1 MPEEYSI
8 YRASMNLMCT
18 QWEDGSQWEPLQGR
32 NRSGRRAWWR
42 KPLIIL
48 LVLTVM
54 KIILY
59 DFVFLSGGTNGNS
72 YSYMHILIPFA
83 LYIIPG
89 SLIPIMIL
97 PKILSRHLT
106 IAFGYAGFISGTI
119 MAALEHHKKV
129 RKLTETNIAKKA
141 DRVYTVSSFTD
152 HDLTIFVQLS
162 LSKKRQLI
170 WIRWWLPHKTTVNFI
185 HLFIFSD
192 RFIANKMVMRVK
204 IHQISCCKERG
215 SVCGNMLVGSW

>member
-32 NRSGRRAWWR
+32 NRSGRRAWWK
-42 KPLIIL
+42 KPVIIL

-89 SLIPIMIL
+89 SLIPIIIL

-106 IAFGYAGFISGTI
+106 IAFGYAGFISGIIKWPLWSIIRESANSQRRTSQ
-119 MAALEHHKKV
+119 K
-129 RKLTETNIAKKA
+129 KKA
-141 DRVYTVSSFTD
+141 DHVYTVSSFTD
-152 HDLTIFVQLS
+152 HDLTIFLQLH
-162 LSKKRQLI
+162 LSKKRQHASQNTTALMLLRTWFCVWEYARRELI
-170 WIRWWLPHKTTVNFI
+170 RRWNKQELVTPGYMQRLQRLWIRRWNIP
-185 HLFIFSD
+185 
-192 RFIANKMVMRVK
+192 
-204 IHQISCCKERG
+204 
-215 SVCGNMLVGSW
+215 

>member
-59 DFVFLSGGTNGNS
+59 YFVFLSGGTNGNS

-89 SLIPIMIL
+89 SLIPIIIL

-106 IAFGYAGFISGTI
+106 IAFGYAGFISGIIKWPLWSIIRESANSQRQTSQKRPTMCILFPPSRTTI
-119 MAALEHHKKV
+119 
-129 RKLTETNIAKKA
+129 
-141 DRVYTVSSFTD
+141 
-152 HDLTIFVQLS
+152 
-162 LSKKRQLI
+162 
-170 WIRWWLPHKTTVNFI
+170 
-185 HLFIFSD
+185 
-192 RFIANKMVMRVK
+192 
-204 IHQISCCKERG
+204 
-215 SVCGNMLVGSW
+215 